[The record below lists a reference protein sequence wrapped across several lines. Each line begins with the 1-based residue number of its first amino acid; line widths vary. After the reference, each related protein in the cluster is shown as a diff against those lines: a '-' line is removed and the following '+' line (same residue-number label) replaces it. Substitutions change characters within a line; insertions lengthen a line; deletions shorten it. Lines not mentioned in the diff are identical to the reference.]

1 MKLLNI
7 SKLTISSCFSSKGK
21 CFVLKFECSNNT
33 CNRKLVAKGG
43 YSYQMLVDS
52 AVARQA
58 PMTMLRKEMMTQ
70 ASEMG
75 ANIWTNLTPTATISV
90 STNKETVPYNRKL
103 FHGS

>member
-1 MKLLNI
+1 M
-7 SKLTISSCFSSKGK
+7 
-21 CFVLKFECSNNT
+21 
-33 CNRKLVAKGG
+33 A
-43 YSYQMLVDS
+43 SYQILVDS

-75 ANIWTNLTPTATISV
+75 ANIWTNLTPTATMSV
-90 STNKETVPYNRKL
+90 RTSMMTVPYSRKL